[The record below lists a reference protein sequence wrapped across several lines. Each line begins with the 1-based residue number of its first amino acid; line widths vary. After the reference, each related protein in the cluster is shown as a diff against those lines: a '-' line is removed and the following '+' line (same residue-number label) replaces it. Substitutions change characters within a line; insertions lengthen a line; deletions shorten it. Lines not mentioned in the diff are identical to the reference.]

1 MNICAQCG
9 QAIPA
14 AAAVYEGYARMTWSE
29 KRILD
34 IVAAA
39 GEHGIVLERLLSRLY
54 GADGGPLSRSYQTH
68 ISNLNRKLVGW
79 RIKCDNWGGP
89 KNRGVGGTYRLVP
102 T

>member
-1 MNICAQCG
+1 MPIASSTYVG
-9 QAIPA
+9 
-14 AAAVYEGYARMTWSE
+14 YENMTYTE
-29 KRILD
+29 KRIVD

-39 GEHGIVLERLLSRLY
+39 GEHGIALERLLLRLY